1 LLEILRGKGQK
12 QNETLALFEKFR
24 QRRLSYEKNWILNW
38 LFYAGK
44 QWYDYNTSQGKL
56 EDLKEQEPVRNA
68 LHFIVQSNRIT
79 QDVQRIVAFL
89 MRIDPWMEVVPL
101 SNETSDVQMA
111 KAQSRVIQHVLQKNK
126 FQDVKYRKFL
136 TTYVMYG
143 IASLYINK
151 KYADRIIGIKDG
163 KPIRDV
169 DIGIEVINPFEFWI
183 DPTIDEWEKHD
194 HVFIGRKLDTSR
206 DVVLIIEHYRKPSFK
221 NKGFYEVFLPE
232 GKILKRTDWPFP
244 HKKLPLIW
252 GTYYYTPDA
261 PYGLGG
267 VITHA
272 RSLQKLI
279 NFSYSLMLENLFLM
293 GHGKILAPKG
303 AIKNPPTNAPGEV
316 IEYDATAI
324 GLKPEFVMG
333 VGLPGSY
340 HDMMNRIIAEYNENV
355 QVAEVLRGYAPATDP
370 AKKVQIKTVQ
380 AAEIF
385 VPSTAGLEFIL
396 REAGEQILSLAKELY
411 SVKDKVR
418 IIGPDSKPIVEKID
432 TAKWPS
438 EFDVVVKVG
447 AQLPISKQVMN
458 QLQFEDAIARYRS
471 NPMDVE
477 AQQIMEFYFQLAG
490 VPFQS
495 QRFLLDS
502 SLQKWENGQMLEGKS
517 VPVFEWHNHAVH
529 LAVLYQLLKSPDF
542 YNLDPVVQRLLLD
555 HRDKHDEYLKMQMM
569 QMLGQG
575 QPQGG
580 QSAQVETLQDLLMQN
595 TPKKGGI

>member
-101 SNETSDVQMA
+101 SNETTDVQMA

-194 HVFIGRKLDTSR
+194 HVFIGRKLTVEQARELFGNDIQPNYQEVSVFDMISGQDTSR
-206 DVVLIIEHYRKPSFK
+206 DVVLIIEHYRKPSYK

-232 GKILKRTDWPFP
+232 GKILKRTEWPFP

-252 GTYYYTPDA
+252 GT
-261 PYGLGG
+261 
-267 VITHA
+267 
-272 RSLQKLI
+272 
-279 NFSYSLMLENLFLM
+279 
-293 GHGKILAPKG
+293 
-303 AIKNPPTNAPGEV
+303 
-316 IEYDATAI
+316 
-324 GLKPEFVMG
+324 
-333 VGLPGSY
+333 
-340 HDMMNRIIAEYNENV
+340 
-355 QVAEVLRGYAPATDP
+355 
-370 AKKVQIKTVQ
+370 
-380 AAEIF
+380 
-385 VPSTAGLEFIL
+385 
-396 REAGEQILSLAKELY
+396 
-411 SVKDKVR
+411 
-418 IIGPDSKPIVEKID
+418 
-432 TAKWPS
+432 
-438 EFDVVVKVG
+438 
-447 AQLPISKQVMN
+447 
-458 QLQFEDAIARYRS
+458 
-471 NPMDVE
+471 
-477 AQQIMEFYFQLAG
+477 
-490 VPFQS
+490 
-495 QRFLLDS
+495 
-502 SLQKWENGQMLEGKS
+502 
-517 VPVFEWHNHAVH
+517 
-529 LAVLYQLLKSPDF
+529 
-542 YNLDPVVQRLLLD
+542 
-555 HRDKHDEYLKMQMM
+555 
-569 QMLGQG
+569 
-575 QPQGG
+575 
-580 QSAQVETLQDLLMQN
+580 
-595 TPKKGGI
+595 